1 MRCDKLT
8 CFYIAAKSFKNV
20 SSFCFIS
27 YRKVS
32 VRAAKT
38 QVDRAICRLGYIRYI
53 RYILVR
59 ATGVPHKLV
68 IFGFMAKVHGG

>member
-32 VRAAKT
+32 IRATKT
-38 QVDRAICRLGYIRYI
+38 QVDRAICRLGG
-53 RYILVR
+53 RYILSR
-59 ATGVPHKLV
+59 ATVAAPHKLV
-68 IFGFMAKVHGG
+68 IFGFVAKVHGG